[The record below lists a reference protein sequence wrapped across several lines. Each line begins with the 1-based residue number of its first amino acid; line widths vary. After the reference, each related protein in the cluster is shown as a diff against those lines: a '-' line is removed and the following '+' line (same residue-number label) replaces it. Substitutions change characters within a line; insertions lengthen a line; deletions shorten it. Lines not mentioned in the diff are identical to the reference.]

1 VLECYFRNGRKVKGV
16 WIYSYE
22 ETFTEFQ
29 EVFLW
34 LWSRYKEFSDSTR
47 RIVSNFRQNG
57 SVKRKEGS
65 GRPKVRFEE
74 VINNVRQIVQEEI
87 SVRHLG
93 L

>member
-1 VLECYFRNGRKVKGV
+1 MESGFIHLKRPSQNFRK
-16 WIYSYE
+16 
-22 ETFTEFQ
+22 F
-29 EVFLW
+29 FLW
-34 LWSRYKEFSDSTR
+34 LWSRYKEFLDSTR

-74 VINNVRQIVQEEI
+74 VINNVRQMMQEEI